1 MIMEENKTVV
11 TNKNTKIIVNNLNS
25 INLTGVTKV
34 FSATESLISLKL
46 ADTDILIEG
55 EKLHVIKLDVESGI
69 VDVEGQ
75 IFKIKQEKN
84 KQSKNI
90 FKRIFK

>member
-1 MIMEENKTVV
+1 MEENKTVI

-25 INLTGVTKV
+25 VNLTGVTKV
-34 FSATESLISLKL
+34 FSATESVISLKL
-46 ADTDILIEG
+46 ASTDILIEG
-55 EKLHVIKLDVESGI
+55 ENLHVIKLDVESGI
-69 VDVEGQ
+69 VDIEGQ
-75 IFKIKQEKN
+75 IFKIKQEKS